1 MMDRNKSTEECVV
14 EYMGDRQLMSAA
26 GHLRQLSVPVPIGRK
41 RTQRREGAGIRER
54 YAIVS

>member
-26 GHLRQLSVPVPIGRK
+26 GHLRQLSMPAPIGK
-41 RTQRREGAGIRER
+41 NER
-54 YAIVS
+54 SDERGLESEKDMLL